1 MKMPKKCQKNA
12 KKITLKPQS
21 YIPKEAEI
29 LKLVKDYLTI
39 KGWFW
44 FRIQQGIGAYKGIS
58 DLIAIK
64 GGRVLFIEVK
74 GQSKKAKQS
83 NDQIE
88 FEKKIVSHG
97 GEYVLV
103 KYLDDLVKRGV

>member
-1 MKMPKKCQKNA
+1 MMKMPKKVK
-12 KKITLKPQS
+12 LKQ
-21 YIPKEAEI
+21 INNILKEAEI
-29 LKLVKDYLTI
+29 LRLVKDYLTL

-44 FRIQQGIGAYKGIS
+44 FRIQQGIGVYKGIS

-103 KYLDDLVKRGV
+103 RYLDDLIQKGV